1 VETIDGVI
9 AFGASDQASS
19 GSISGDKEQDK
30 MVMGLLR
37 ARADAI
43 VFGTSSL
50 AIDANHLRTASFIYP
65 PLAQAYAEY
74 RRQLGKQEQNPLS
87 VVMTS
92 SGDINLADRIFQT
105 PGLRVLIATTIQG
118 DERLSRFSLP
128 AETTLRIIENRDH
141 DSASGVSPRAV
152 LHVLAQEYGVNTVLY
167 EGGPHLFGSFL
178 AEQLID
184 ELFLTLSP
192 QLVGRASDSHR
203 LSLVEDHSFTPQQAS
218 RAELISVKQA
228 DDHLLLRYRLS

>member
-1 VETIDGVI
+1 MRPLVTLFERYSVPMETLPPVLASYYAGGLSIPEGSEEKRPYVFANFVETIDGI
-9 AFGASDQASS
+9 ISFGAPDQASG

-65 PLAQAYAEY
+65 PLALAYAEY

-105 PGLRVLIATTIQG
+105 PGSRVLIATTAQG
-118 DERLSRFSLP
+118 YERLSRFSLP

-141 DSASGVSPRAV
+141 DSSSDVSPRDV
-152 LHVLAQEYGVNTVLY
+152 LRVLAQEYGVNT
-167 EGGPHLFGSFL
+167 
-178 AEQLID
+178 
-184 ELFLTLSP
+184 
-192 QLVGRASDSHR
+192 
-203 LSLVEDHSFTPQQAS
+203 
-218 RAELISVKQA
+218 
-228 DDHLLLRYRLS
+228 